1 MDLAGLPFSLEDI
14 ARLPVSE
21 QREILKMLE
30 TYNEKKALA
39 EARGTFMGFVHRMW
53 PEFIEGRHHREI
65 AKVFD
70 GIRRGELKRVCIH
83 LPPRHTKSE
92 FTSWLL
98 PANLLGHK
106 PKGKIIQVSNT
117 AELASGFGR
126 KVRDTME
133 TPEYNEIFPN
143 VTIKADS
150 RSAGRWNTNKGGEYY
165 ATGIGGALAGR
176 GADAL
181 IIDDPHTE
189 AEAQSALYNPK
200 IFDDAYD
207 WYVLARQRLQ
217 PGGAILI
224 VMTRW
229 GKRDMAGRVI
239 GKAMEDGSISDW
251 KIIDYPAILPSGNPL
266 WPEFWPLEELQ
277 KVKQDIPPSR
287 WLAQYQQRPTNDS
300 GAIIKRE
307 NWKPWKGPRL
317 PEFVYVINSYD
328 TAYTANTSNDFSART
343 TWGVFWYPD
352 KNGRDIPNVMLIDS
366 WRDRLEYP
374 ALKTHVMQDM
384 RDWSPDTTLIEARGS
399 GRTLVDDLRSMGLF
413 IEEFTP
419 ARGAAGISNDKV
431 ARANA
436 VADVFSSG
444 IVWYNTE
451 CPLNDTTIEECADLP
466 RGDNDDL
473 ADTATQAIKAL
484 RDRMLIGTQH
494 DENPIYR
501 EDHDDDQA
509 RRYTGRIY

>member
-1 MDLAGLPFSLEDI
+1 MDLSGLPFSLEDI

-30 TYNEKKALA
+30 IAYEKDSVAR
-39 EARGTFMGFVHRMW
+39 ARGTFMGYVHRIW
-53 PEFIEGRHHREI
+53 PDFIEGRHHREI
-65 AKVFD
+65 GKVFD
-70 GIRRGELKRVCIH
+70 KIRAKKLRRVCIH
-83 LPPRHTKSE
+83 LPPRFTKSE

-98 PANLLGHK
+98 PSFLLGHN

-133 TPEYNEIFPN
+133 TPEYHEIFPG
-143 VTIKADS
+143 VGIKSDS
-150 RSAGRWNTNKGGEYY
+150 RSAGRWNTNHGGEYY

-189 AEAQSALYNPK
+189 AEAQAAIHNPK
-200 IFDDAYD
+200 AFDATYE

-217 PGGAILI
+217 PGGVILI

-229 GKRDMAGRVI
+229 SKKDLAGQVI
-239 GKAMEDGSISDW
+239 QKAMEDGSIKDW
-251 KIIDYPAILPSGNPL
+251 TIIDYPAELPSGESL
-266 WPEFWPLEELQ
+266 WPQFWPIEELL
-277 KVKQDIPPSR
+277 KVKRDIPPSR
-287 WLAQYQQRPTNDS
+287 WLAQYHQRPTSDS
-300 GAIIKRE
+300 GAIIKSSD
-307 NWKPWKGPRL
+307 WKPWTKPRL
-317 PEFVYVINSYD
+317 LEFIYTLSSYD
-328 TAYTANTSNDFSART
+328 TAYTTNTANDYSART
-343 TWGVFWYPD
+343 DWGVFWHPD
-352 KNGRDIPNVMLIDS
+352 KNGRDIPNVMLISS

-374 ALKTHVMQDM
+374 ALKSKVLDDVQNMN
-384 RDWSPDTTLIEARGS
+384 PDTTLIETRGS

-419 ARGAAGISNDKV
+419 ARGATGTSNDKV

-451 CPLNDTTIEECADLP
+451 CPLSSTTIEECSDLP
-466 RGDNDDL
+466 RGEHDDL
-473 ADTATQAIKAL
+473 ADTVTQAIKSL

-494 DENPIYR
+494 DQNPLYR
-501 EDHDDDQA
+501 DDQDEDSH
-509 RRYTGRIY
+509 RRYQGRIY